1 MQSVSKRQLFLM
13 MVSIAVITAVT
24 TALSL
29 TYFQKQVFAQE
40 TTQSANGAAAVI
52 DTAIT
57 YQGYLQDDSG
67 VVDGTVNMRFRLYD
81 AVTNGTQLGEV
92 TVNGVVV
99 NNGRF
104 TTALDFGDGVYAG
117 QATWL
122 EIAVQSDGGAPLE
135 TLTPRQPLTAA
146 PIAQSLPNV
155 YTNPGTGF
163 VGIGT
168 DIPATIRTDF
178 QVQSTTTN
186 DWGGMYVATS
196 GANGRP
202 FYGYS
207 LDGSGGD
214 AWHEYNGSNNTWELY
229 INSGKALSITSSR
242 EMMQPLSSTGLVKA
256 AAVVDCRNAGA
267 TVTRSVNNVDGAAD
281 IAVSSG
287 SLTGECTVD
296 FDFDISQRYWT
307 VTAVQTIDTTGV
319 TCNIAGGSSTRLAC
333 LRWQADGT
341 AVNGPIMITI
351 H

>member
-13 MVSIAVITAVT
+13 MVSIAVVTAVT

-40 TTQSANGAAAVI
+40 STQSANEAAAVI
-52 DTAIT
+52 GTAIT

-92 TVNGVVV
+92 VVDDVVV
-99 NNGRF
+99 ENGRF
-104 TTALDFGDGVYAG
+104 TTALDFGDGAYAG

-122 EIAVQSDGGAPLE
+122 EIAAGAPLE

-155 YTNPGTGF
+155 YTDPATGF

-168 DIPATIRTDF
+168 KNRASAYTQF
-178 QVQSTTTN
+178 QVEAEQTSG
-186 DWGGMYVATS
+186 WGGMYVATS
-196 GANGRP
+196 GLSGRP

-207 LDGSGGD
+207 LDGNRGD
-214 AWHEYNGSNNTWELY
+214 VWHEYNGSNNRWELY
-229 INSGKALSITSSR
+229 MGNNDPALSITTSD
-242 EMMQPLSSTGLVKA
+242 EMMQPRSSSGLTK
-256 AAVVDCRNAGA
+256 AAVVVHCADAGAA
-267 TVTRSVNNVDGAAD
+267 TVTRSVNNVNDSP
-281 IAVSSG
+281 ITVLSG
-287 SLTGECTVD
+287 VLTGECTVD
-296 FDFDISQRYWT
+296 FGFDISDRYWT
-307 VTAVQTIDTTGV
+307 VTAIETIDTVGV
-319 TCNIAGGSSTRLAC
+319 TCNTAANDRLEC
-333 LRWQADGT
+333 LRWRADGS
-341 AVNGPIMITI
+341 AIDGPIMITI